1 MAKVNFK
8 TGLRAKYDAL
18 AVKDANTLYWLSDTQ
33 ELFKGDALYGIGRMA
48 TADGAGLMSAED
60 KAYVQT
66 LVESGILD
74 LAPVDASIVVSD
86 SEDGKLIG
94 VQISSDADNALQLAA
109 NGLKVV
115 VPAAAEYEIVQ
126 KPEADAGYAAT
137 YYLAKDGVQVGA
149 AMNIPKDY
157 LVKSAELKTVETADV
172 PYEGA
177 AVGDKYIDF
186 VVNTKDS
193 SETETH
199 IYLAVNDLIDV
210 YVGGDGIDITSGVVS
225 VKIDASA
232 ANGLV
237 ATGNGL
243 GLNLATASAAG
254 ALSATGKAYIDS
266 LPAVLANKTT
276 RELTGTNGKALVFN
290 ESDGGGA
297 KFEHIDGTW
306 SFVGVNDGG
315 ENGITGQLYSVKQEG
330 GKYVGTRLNM
340 TSNGFF
346 YLPNSNSSAYTAADE
361 IATKGDIDD
370 AIIDALTWEDM

>member
-1 MAKVNFK
+1 MAKVTFK

-18 AVKDANTLYWLSDTQ
+18 AVKDANTLYWLTDTQ
-33 ELFKGDALYGIGRMA
+33 ELFKGDVLYGIGRMA

-74 LAPVDASIVVSD
+74 LAPVDASIIVSD

-157 LVKSAELKTVETADV
+157 LVKSAELKSVETADV

-254 ALSATGKAYIDS
+254 ALSATDKAYIDS

-276 RELTGTNGKALVFN
+276 RELTGTNGKALIFN

-297 KFEHIDGTW
+297 KFEHGDGTW

-370 AIIDALTWEDM
+370 AIVDALTWEEM